1 MVLSRILY
9 HNTKSY
15 MEGIK
20 MWKLHMIYRLIENEK
35 DSKKNDKN
43 DLKYQKIADS
53 RAIKS
58 GREKTND

>member
-1 MVLSRILY
+1 
-9 HNTKSY
+9 
-15 MEGIK
+15 

-43 DLKYQKIADS
+43 DLKYQKIVDS